1 MLYPVEL
8 AAHIVLIL
16 HFMEKNI
23 NLIVEEGENNLR
35 VDVFINKREKLI
47 SRTRIKNLILKEKL
61 KLNNEII
68 KSPSKKVSEGDKVLL
83 LIPEPKEAS
92 LKPYDFKLEIVYED
106 KDLLVINKPA
116 GIIMHPGAGNYDQ
129 TIVNALMHYD
139 KDSLSTIGDELRPGI
154 VHRIDKDTSGLIVIA
169 KNNEAHENL
178 SLQFSEHTIT
188 RVYQLLIWGKLRPS
202 SGKIDTF
209 ITRSSK
215 NRQMMEVSIS
225 KGKRAITNYKTLE
238 IFEND
243 KTPTLSLV
251 ECRLETGRTHQIRVH
266 MTYLGNSIMGDEK
279 YKKKYKK
286 LKNIDTNLE
295 KLIYRLD
302 RQFLHAKTLGFIHP
316 RTNKEM
322 NFSSILPQELEI
334 ILKLLRNTSN

>member
-1 MLYPVEL
+1 M
-8 AAHIVLIL
+8 
-16 HFMEKNI
+16 KKTI
-23 NLIVEEGENNLR
+23 NLIVKENENNLR
-35 VDVFINKREKLI
+35 LDVFINKREELI

-61 KLNNEII
+61 KLNDLII
-68 KSPSKKVSEGDKVLL
+68 IDPSKKVSTGDEINLE
-83 LIPEPKEAS
+83 IPKPKEAS
-92 LKPYDFKLEIVYED
+92 LKPYKLKLDIIYED
-106 KDLLVINKPA
+106 DDLLIINKPA
-116 GIIMHPGAGNYDQ
+116 GIIMHPGAGNYDK
-129 TIVNALMHYD
+129 TIVNALIHYN

-154 VHRIDKDTSGLIVIA
+154 VHRIDKDTSGLVVIA
-169 KNNEAHENL
+169 KNNEIHENL
-178 SLQFSEHTIT
+178 SRQFSEHSIT

-225 KGKRAITNYKTLE
+225 KGKRAITNYKTIE

-266 MTYLGNSIMGDEK
+266 MTHMGNSIMGDGK

-295 KLIYRLD
+295 NLIHKLD

-316 RTNKEM
+316 RTKKELI
-322 NFSSILPQELEI
+322 FSSILPQELEKI
-334 ILKLLRNTSN
+334 VQLLRNTSK